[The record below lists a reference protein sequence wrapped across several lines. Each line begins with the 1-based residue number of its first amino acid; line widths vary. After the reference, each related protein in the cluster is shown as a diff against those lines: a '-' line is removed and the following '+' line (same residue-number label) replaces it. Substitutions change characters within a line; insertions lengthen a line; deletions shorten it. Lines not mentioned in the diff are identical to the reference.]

1 MESDQLPVE
10 ENLKENLDQSHQGE
24 TPEAIASLGNTSD
37 NELVEVVG
45 ESIDE
50 NIHTEQSLFDNRG
63 ELSTEDNGD
72 AIESKSLQIKAFIPE
87 TEPEPQ
93 PQDSFNASEILTII
107 NQLKQEESE
116 LRRELESLKNIKSK
130 ILQDQLDD
138 LQAGI
143 IRLAQA
149 DVARLEYQKQELQ
162 SAIAVLEKRKDRL
175 DKEMTSTYAGTSQ
188 DIAIRAR
195 F

>member
-72 AIESKSLQIKAFIPE
+72 AIESK
-87 TEPEPQ
+87 
-93 PQDSFNASEILTII
+93 
-107 NQLKQEESE
+107 
-116 LRRELESLKNIKSK
+116 
-130 ILQDQLDD
+130 
-138 LQAGI
+138 
-143 IRLAQA
+143 
-149 DVARLEYQKQELQ
+149 
-162 SAIAVLEKRKDRL
+162 
-175 DKEMTSTYAGTSQ
+175 
-188 DIAIRAR
+188 
-195 F
+195 